1 VSFLTEDRSLVVIPK
16 VGSLFRGLY
25 EVCCFDLGRK
35 EYAGLRT
42 SQRRGSLALS
52 RMELKSYISQA
63 FVLQVEA
70 LSLSNCTVRGFVS
83 LSIHVLGQVYV
94 ANSIFTENARGVFS
108 SLARGS
114 NVTVTQSQFYH
125 NAMHSGAVFFLYPLT
140 GMEVSQFFI
149 SDCVFE
155 GNGVLV

>member
-1 VSFLTEDRSLVVIPK
+1 M
-16 VGSLFRGLY
+16 
-25 EVCCFDLGRK
+25 
-35 EYAGLRT
+35 
-42 SQRRGSLALS
+42 RGSLALS

-63 FVLQVEA
+63 FVLQVEGA

-83 LSIHVLGQVYV
+83 LPIHVLGQVYV
-94 ANSIFTENARGVFS
+94 ANSIFTANARGVFS
-108 SLARGS
+108 SLARGG